1 MSLNIS
7 RYFLACSSV
16 GEAKKAGNII
26 EDCRNV
32 AKRLNQVYSN
42 VWETESYC
50 EDIEEERDE
59 IMNLIYDIEDLFK
72 RAGVYEYDVTEV
84 EDNY

>member
-1 MSLNIS
+1 MKTIIEV
-7 RYFLACSSV
+7 SV
-16 GEAKKAGNII
+16 GQAKKAGNII

-32 AKRLNQVYSN
+32 AKRLNQVHSN

>member
-1 MSLNIS
+1 MKTIIEV
-7 RYFLACSSV
+7 SV
-16 GEAKKAGNII
+16 GQAKKAGNII

-59 IMNLIYDIEDLFK
+59 IMNLIYDVEDLFK
-72 RAGVYEYDVTEV
+72 RAGVHEYDITEE

>member
-1 MSLNIS
+1 MKTIIEV
-7 RYFLACSSV
+7 SV
-16 GEAKKAGNII
+16 GQAKKAGNII
-26 EDCRNV
+26 EDCRNI

-50 EDIEEERDE
+50 EDIEEERDG
-59 IMNLIYDIEDLFK
+59 IINLIYDIEDLFK

>member
-1 MSLNIS
+1 MKTIIEV
-7 RYFLACSSV
+7 SV
-16 GEAKKAGNII
+16 GQAKKAGNII

-32 AKRLNQVYSN
+32 AKRLNQVCSN

-59 IMNLIYDIEDLFK
+59 IMNLIYDVEDLFK
-72 RAGVYEYDVTEV
+72 RAGVHEYDITEE